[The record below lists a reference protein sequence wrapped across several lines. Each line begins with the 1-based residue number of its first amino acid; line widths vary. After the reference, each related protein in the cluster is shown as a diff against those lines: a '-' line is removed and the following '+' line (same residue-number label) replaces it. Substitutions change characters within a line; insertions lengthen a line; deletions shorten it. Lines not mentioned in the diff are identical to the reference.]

1 LENISGS
8 NVVMSVVT
16 TINAKSS
23 GDTMLLSSPNRSASE
38 YHEADHNHEQIEPH
52 LNLS

>member
-1 LENISGS
+1 
-8 NVVMSVVT
+8 MSVVT

-23 GDTMLLSSPNRSASE
+23 SDTMLLSSPNRSQPFNKVVRGASE
-38 YHEADHNHEQIEPH
+38 YHEAYHDHEQIEPH